1 MDDKEEITLEQKFKE
16 HIHFEEGMAES
27 LLSFYLNMA
36 QKYILTATGGQ
47 DEYLILM
54 VATIAYEY
62 RVAEDELSKALD
74 AITPLIIQGVVN
86 NAEEKDE

>member
-1 MDDKEEITLEQKFKE
+1 MSDKEELTLEQKFKE

-27 LLSFYLNMA
+27 LLSFYLDMA
-36 QKYILTATGGQ
+36 KKYILTATGGQ

>member
-1 MDDKEEITLEQKFKE
+1 MSEKELSLVDKFKE

-36 QKYILTATGGQ
+36 KKYIKTATGGQ
-47 DEYLILM
+47 DEYLILL

-62 RVAEDELSKALD
+62 RVPEDEMSKALD
-74 AITPLIIQGVVN
+74 AITPLIIQGVIN
-86 NAEEKDE
+86 DAEETNE